1 MVRFCQRE
9 RRRREPEG
17 GIEWFWF
24 RWPKIS
30 SDWRREEG
38 AGGECA
44 RGGVHYVVSSL
55 LKENS
60 PSGPRA
66 ERTRVAGRRQQC
78 HRRKR
83 SFLPPQKQLCS
94 YCTSSSPV
102 HYRIPSTILS
112 LNRGG
117 AGTELKC
124 QAALLIFHHAPSSIS
139 LIYPS
144 ATCPSRLYPV

>member
-1 MVRFCQRE
+1 MNDDGESPRGASNGFGFGGQRS
-9 RRRREPEG
+9 RRTGGGKRELE
-17 GIEWFWF
+17 
-24 RWPKIS
+24 
-30 SDWRREEG
+30 
-38 AGGECA
+38 GGECA